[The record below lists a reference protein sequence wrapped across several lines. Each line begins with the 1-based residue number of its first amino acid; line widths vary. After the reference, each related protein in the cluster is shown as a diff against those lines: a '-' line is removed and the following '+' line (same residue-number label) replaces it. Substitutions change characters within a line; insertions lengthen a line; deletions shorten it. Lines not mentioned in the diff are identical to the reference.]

1 MTRGECEPV
10 TDRQATI
17 LGGWQNISCSTL
29 MTMTGILDQM
39 ILGKLFNKM
48 SVKRSK
54 IEVPYSAWPIIPFK
68 TLLYLAINYLN

>member
-1 MTRGECEPV
+1 MTGGECEPV

-39 ILGKLFNKM
+39 ILGKLLTRW
-48 SVKRSK
+48 V
-54 IEVPYSAWPIIPFK
+54 
-68 TLLYLAINYLN
+68 

>member
-1 MTRGECEPV
+1 MSWESLSNSQITAVTDDEHKKHILKKMTGGECEPV

-39 ILGKLFNKM
+39 ILGKLLTRW
-48 SVKRSK
+48 V
-54 IEVPYSAWPIIPFK
+54 
-68 TLLYLAINYLN
+68 

>member
-1 MTRGECEPV
+1 MSWESLSNSQITAVTDDEHKKTSWKKWQGECEPV

-39 ILGKLFNKM
+39 ILGKLLTRW
-48 SVKRSK
+48 V
-54 IEVPYSAWPIIPFK
+54 
-68 TLLYLAINYLN
+68 

>member
-1 MTRGECEPV
+1 MNHELRKSFKQSNYCCHRWWTQKDILKKMTGGECEPV

-39 ILGKLFNKM
+39 ILGKLLTRW
-48 SVKRSK
+48 V
-54 IEVPYSAWPIIPFK
+54 
-68 TLLYLAINYLN
+68 